1 MKTTGKI
8 WCSLIL
14 LALLGCK
21 SVKVVKE
28 DSGYSSHTNVVESV
42 VHDSIFVHDS
52 IYIRD
57 KADTVFFTKYRTMYK
72 ERMACDTV
80 MLRDTLYVERQTVKE
95 SAPHNYGRK
104 WLLFLMLPAAWFL
117 YRVYVRFLKR

>member
-1 MKTTGKI
+1 MKTTRKI

-28 DSGYSSHTNVVESV
+28 DSGYSSHTNVVERI

-72 ERMACDTV
+72 ERMARDTV
-80 MLRDTLYVERQTVKE
+80 MLRDTLYVERQTVKK

>member
-8 WCSLIL
+8 WCSRIL

-28 DSGYSSHTNVVESV
+28 DSGYRSHTNVVERI

-72 ERMACDTV
+72 ERMARDTV

-104 WLLFLMLPAAWFL
+104 WLLFLMLPAAWLL

>member
-1 MKTTGKI
+1 M
-8 WCSLIL
+8 
-14 LALLGCK
+14 
-21 SVKVVKE
+21 VKE
-28 DSGYSSHTNVVESV
+28 DSGYRSHTNVVESV

-72 ERMACDTV
+72 ERMARDTV

-95 SAPHNYGRK
+95 SAPHNYSRK
-104 WLLFLMLPAAWFL
+104 WFLFLMLPAAWLL